1 MRRTKV
7 GIRDVAIAAGV
18 SVTTV
23 SHALN
28 NLAEKRISPSTRHR
42 VHEAAQRLGYAP
54 NGLARGLRLQRSGT
68 IGLLSDQIATTPH
81 AGKIIL
87 GAQEAVE
94 QHGGLLVVMDT
105 GGAPAAED
113 RAARLLLRHQVDGV
127 LLAAMYH
134 RRVTV
139 PTALHGVPL
148 VLLNALCD
156 DPSLAWVVPD
166 EVAGGRAATHA
177 LLSAGHRRIA
187 FINDSDD
194 IPARH
199 GRLQGWLGQL
209 HEAGIAAS
217 SCPVIDVVPSAPA
230 GRAAALALLRSPDA
244 PTGIFA
250 FNDAI
255 AMGVYQAAAELGRRI
270 PADLSVVGFDDL
282 QLISGGLHPGL
293 TTIALPHYEMGFWAA
308 ERLYDRINA
317 PAGTQP
323 AVLRH
328 TIEGPLVRRSSV
340 APPPRR

>member
-23 SHALN
+23 SHTLN
-28 NLAEKRISPSTRHR
+28 NLAEKRISPDTRRR
-42 VHEAAQRLGYAP
+42 VHEAAQRLGYTP

-68 IGLLSDQIATTPH
+68 VGLISDEIATTPH

-87 GAQEAVE
+87 GAQEAVAR
-94 QHGGLLVVMDT
+94 HGGLLMVLDT
-105 GGAPAAED
+105 GGAPALED
-113 RAARLLLRHQVDGV
+113 RAARLLMRHQVDGV

-134 RRVTV
+134 RQVTV
-139 PTALHGVPL
+139 PAALHGVPL
-148 VLLNALCD
+148 VLLNALAED
-156 DPSLAWVVPD
+156 RSLSWVVPD
-166 EVAGGRAATHA
+166 EVGGGRAATHE
-177 LLSAGHRRIA
+177 LLAAGHRRIA

-199 GRLQGWLGQL
+199 GRLRGWHERL
-209 HEAGIAAS
+209 HEEGIAVA
-217 SCPVIDVVPSAPA
+217 SCPVIDVVPGAPA
-230 GRAAALALLRSPDA
+230 GREAALTLLRSPEP

-255 AMGVYQAAAELGRRI
+255 AMGVYQAAAELGLRI

-282 QLISGGLHPGL
+282 QLISEGLHPGL
-293 TTIALPHYEMGFWAA
+293 TTIALPHYEMGVWAA
-308 ERLYDRINA
+308 EQLYDRINA

-323 AVLRH
+323 PVRH
-328 TIEGPLVRRSSV
+328 RTLEGPLVRRSSV